1 MFTNGLFGHTLIE
14 MGEQTAVEQ
23 EKGRGAAV
31 HIGTCSWTDK
41 TLIES
46 GEFYPDLWMSA
57 EERLRFYAANFDT
70 VEVDSTFYALPSE
83 KVVGLQVDR
92 TPAGFT
98 LHYKAFGLLTQHSVD
113 PKRLPR
119 AVKELLP
126 PEALELSRLYPQDV
140 PEEAAHRVWRM
151 FASALSPAK
160 NAGKLG
166 VVLFQFPPY
175 FTYSEPNKEYI
186 LFCRDRLRDYRL
198 AVEFRH
204 NSWTEA
210 DRLEEVLEWLRDHD
224 LIYTAVDEPQFPRG
238 KTVPPLAVTTADI
251 SYIRLHGR
259 NRENW
264 YKKNITV
271 AERFAYEYNDEELG
285 HWANKIELIS
295 PFTSEIYVMFNNCF
309 RNFAVKNAG
318 RMVSLLER
326 PPGPK

>member
-1 MFTNGLFGHTLIE
+1 MFTNDLLGHILVE
-14 MGEQTAVEQ
+14 MGEQITVGQ
-23 EKGRGAAV
+23 EKSGGAAV
-31 HIGTCSWTDK
+31 HIGTCGWTDK

-46 GEFYPDLWMSA
+46 GEFYPERRMSA

-83 KVVGLQVDR
+83 KVVGLQVER
-92 TPAGFT
+92 TPADFT

-126 PEALELSRLYPQDV
+126 SKPLESSRLYPRDV
-140 PEEAAHRVWRM
+140 PEEAARQVWRM

-160 NAGKLG
+160 SAGKLG

-175 FTYSEPNKEYI
+175 FTYSESHKEYI
-186 LFCRDRLRDYRL
+186 LYCRDRLRDYRL

-224 LIYTAVDEPQFPRG
+224 LIYTAVDEPQFPGG
-238 KTVPPLAVTTADI
+238 KTVPPLAAATADI

-271 AERFAYEYNDEELG
+271 AERYAYEYNDEELG
-285 HWANKIELIS
+285 HWADKIELIS
-295 PFTSEIYVMFNNCF
+295 SFTSEVYVMFNNCF

-326 PPGPK
+326 SRGA